1 MVAEM
6 SVLAE
11 KERCNR
17 DREVQAEECK
27 TGFTPL
33 RVNTSLILDSFD
45 MGSTRSLHALAGR
58 LHFLQRVVDFHIGLV
73 EFLISQHENLT
84 VLRKSRFN
92 ESLDDLAAIEASA
105 EKTRRSLA
113 LTLSS
118 TRNGL
123 QQMLVLTYR
132 TNTQI
137 KVVDNMI
144 AQGDSRATIAIA
156 EQSRRIA
163 IETKEDS
170 AAMKTISA
178 LTIVF
183 LPGTFVAVGLH
194 GLKR

>member
-6 SVLAE
+6 SVLME
-11 KERCNR
+11 KERCIR

-33 RVNTSLILDSFD
+33 RIDPSLILDSFE

-58 LHFLQRVVDFHIGLV
+58 LNFLQRVVDFQIGLV
-73 EFLISQHENLT
+73 EFLISQHEKLT
-84 VLRKSRFN
+84 GVRKSRSS
-92 ESLDDLAAIEASA
+92 ESPDDLAAIEVSA
-105 EKTRRSLA
+105 EKTRRSLDQ
-113 LTLSS
+113 TLSF
-118 TRNGL
+118 TRNRL
-123 QQMLVLTYR
+123 QQISGLTYR
-132 TNTQI
+132 INTQI
-137 KVVDNMI
+137 KVVDNII

-183 LPGTFVAVGLH
+183 LPGTFVAVRSPQL
-194 GLKR
+194 